1 METNQ
6 IRNTGPLLLVG
17 GDLSGIQKFIYNIS
31 SRKAAVS
38 LKGRSY
44 YLIEL
49 IDQILKRFIKW
60 PGIQATAKDVVY
72 SSGGKFYIETVDTP
86 ETRNAIQ
93 AFRKEIE
100 KELWDKHYGQLS
112 VNIGYVPFSYNA
124 DGSVNVG
131 QEKNVAYGRL
141 LKAISDKLT
150 QQKGTK
156 FKDVILDE
164 YDKFFEVNQVSGDQK
179 VCAVTGIESEEC
191 VSIYD
196 EEREESMYVLPSV
209 KEQINLGESL
219 RNTDGSKPFNDLAK
233 DSSLGILRM
242 DVDGLGKVFING
254 FPKKKD
260 YTDFST
266 KLQQFF
272 EYDPESNS
280 KLKQLRFQPEYKD
293 FVNIVYA
300 GGDDVFAVG
309 RWDKLIDFAND
320 LRKSFADYMRK
331 TMNRSDI
338 TISGGVAI
346 VSPKFP
352 IAKAAEM
359 AGDAEDSAKKFR
371 DSEKNA
377 FNMFGES
384 LSWKDEFDYV
394 ENYKNQFVDLIENFD
409 MSKSILHRIMLFGL
423 KVKANKQRVE
433 EGKSKDYSYMWHA
446 AYFLSRFKERY
457 KKQKQITEFCD
468 DLKIN
473 QLSGNERRFE
483 LMALAARWAELEIR
497 DYNKNNNN
505 YVDRINT

>member
-44 YLIEL
+44 YLIKL
-49 IDQILKRFIKW
+49 IDQILERFIKW

-86 ETRNAIQ
+86 ETRAAIQ

-112 VNIGYVPFSYNA
+112 VNIGFVPFSYNA
-124 DGSVNVG
+124 DESVNVG
-131 QEKNVAYGRL
+131 DEKNAAYGRL
-141 LKAISDKLT
+141 LKAISDKLA

-164 YDKFFEVNQVSGDQK
+164 YDKLFEVNQVGGDQK
-179 VCAVTGIESEEC
+179 VCAVTGIESDQC
-191 VSIYD
+191 VSITD
-196 EEREESMYVLPSV
+196 EERNESMYVLPSV

-219 RNTDGSKPFNDLAK
+219 RNIDYFKSFSDLADGSY
-233 DSSLGILRM
+233 LGILRM
-242 DVDGLGKVFING
+242 DVDGLGKVFITG
-254 FPKKKD
+254 FPKKKN

-272 EYDPESNS
+272 EYGPNSNS
-280 KLKQLRFQPEYKD
+280 RLKQLRFQPEYKEY
-293 FVNIVYA
+293 VNIVYA

-338 TISGGVAI
+338 TISGGIAI

-359 AGDAEDSAKKFR
+359 AGEAEDSAKKFR

-409 MSKSILHRIMLFGL
+409 MSKSILHRIMLYGL
-423 KVKANKQRVE
+423 KVKGNKQRVLD
-433 EGKSKDYSYMWHA
+433 GKSKDYSYMWHV
-446 AYFLSRFKERY
+446 AYYLTRFKERY
-457 KKQKQITEFCD
+457 KKQDQIAKFCD

-473 QLSGNERRFE
+473 QLSGNERKFE
-483 LMALAARWAELEIR
+483 LMALAARWAELEEKE
-497 DYNKNNNN
+497 YN
-505 YVDRINT
+505 